1 MLIYQPDSELEEE
14 ELQTIHK
21 SKRPRTDKE
30 KEAFAKIIEKR
41 TQARQARAEAREKE
55 AIIVKAEI
63 EKFLKKA
70 VSIKKKQ
77 IKKQIALDDIS
88 IDDESD
94 TEVKKKLVQF
104 KRSVVIKVMKTVVPV
119 VPVPVVRNYRFVLI
133 K

>member
-41 TQARQARAEAREKE
+41 TQARQAREKE

-63 EKFLKKA
+63 EEKFLK
-70 VSIKKKQ
+70 
-77 IKKQIALDDIS
+77 
-88 IDDESD
+88 
-94 TEVKKKLVQF
+94 
-104 KRSVVIKVMKTVVPV
+104 R
-119 VPVPVVRNYRFVLI
+119 R
-133 K
+133 